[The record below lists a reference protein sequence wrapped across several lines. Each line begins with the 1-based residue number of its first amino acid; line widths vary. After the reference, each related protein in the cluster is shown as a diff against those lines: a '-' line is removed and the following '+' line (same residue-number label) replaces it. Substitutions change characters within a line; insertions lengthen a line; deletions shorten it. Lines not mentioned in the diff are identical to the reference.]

1 MRELEPAV
9 QSFIFH
15 CFRAKV
21 EGELSQGKINPP
33 DCFILV
39 SYYINGYGTPVDFN
53 AATRLLEQCSNTEYN
68 HQPSRAYVY
77 RIAKCLNPKFI
88 ARADMV
94 SNLTEMA
101 IMGSRTAGIDLNE
114 IAPVKFTEVQPL
126 IRDALAGVGANFFH
140 AKQMLAGAT
149 YRQWIN
155 TFDNEQVLVQNL
167 SGLNRIADYKVNRRG
182 DRILH
187 LAASAGR
194 LSAIRTLLGTFPAL
208 TVNHI
213 NDQGETPLLSAC
225 RAGQTATVL
234 GLLELGADAT
244 VIAPTGETCLH
255 WLVSFE
261 DSDIEKVGQ
270 ALVKAG
276 AGLRGLTKRSIAYS
290 EFRATIEV
298 DLQVPGT
305 PLAWAVHHD
314 RPQVVKFLLRTASD
328 PRICLDRLANPMA
341 PSALEH
347 AAYYHHVECLELMM
361 KALEKAEVSY
371 TLEPLLRLGVHSADT
386 FSMILRHGARYKQ
399 RLHEFLELAL
409 RKAKDSRFLTG
420 IGGPDTHLL
429 YYAVSEGHDEVV
441 AYLLSNEVGRMVSSF
456 GTSVEERQSPPGAYN
471 PGDINRP
478 AREDRRT
485 PVLEAIRWN
494 RKPLVELLVK
504 HGADP
509 RATAK
514 NPLSGDMNW
523 TAFHILAAAGHT
535 KDYSD
540 LVTFLVTA
548 GVPIDGIPAGSSDST
563 ESPFLV
569 AIQHNA
575 FGLATAFL
583 EHCANPNACSST
595 SGMLSLRYPTSVLGH
610 IIAASAQHTVP
621 RVRYL
626 LEQCSKTDEV
636 DFIVD
641 HSQQM
646 TALHRAAWAHK
657 GLRHRMPG
665 GREQPELSRAEYDL
679 VINREIMH
687 ELLQKWA
694 DPETHLNARCRIH
707 GRTALHMAVDA
718 GNTAAV
724 EMLVNKGADITIT
737 DELGLTPGL
746 LARETMSEL
755 GDEEAEL
762 LDVYAII
769 VTLLCRDY

>member
-1 MRELEPAV
+1 M
-9 QSFIFH
+9 
-15 CFRAKV
+15 
-21 EGELSQGKINPP
+21 
-33 DCFILV
+33 
-39 SYYINGYGTPVDFN
+39 SYYINGYGTPVDFK
-53 AATRLLEQCSNTEYN
+53 AATHLLELCSNTEYN
-68 HQPSRAYVY
+68 HLPSRAYVY

-114 IAPVKFTEVQPL
+114 IAPDKYAEVQPL

-155 TFDNEQVLVQNL
+155 TFDNEHVLVQNL
-167 SGLNRIADYKVNRRG
+167 SDLSRIADYKVNKRG

-194 LSAIRTLLGTFPAL
+194 LSAIRTLLKAFPAL
-208 TVNHI
+208 TVNHV
-213 NDQGETPLLSAC
+213 NDQGETPVLSAC

-244 VIAPTGETCLH
+244 IITPTGETCLH

-261 DSDIEKVGQ
+261 DDDIEKVGQ

-276 AGLRGLTKRSIAYS
+276 AGLRGLTKKSIAYS

-298 DLQVPGT
+298 DVQVPGT

-314 RPQVVKFLLRTASD
+314 RPQIVKFLLSAASD
-328 PRICLDRLANPMA
+328 PLICVDRLTNPMG

-361 KALEKAEVSY
+361 EALEAAGVSY

-386 FSMILRHGARYKQ
+386 FSMMLRHGARYKQ
-399 RLHEFLELAL
+399 RLHEFLELGL
-409 RKAKDSRFLTG
+409 RNTKDVRFLTG
-420 IGGPDTHLL
+420 IGGHDTHLL

-441 AYLLSNEVGRMVSSF
+441 QYLLSNEVSKIISSF
-456 GTSVEERQSPPGAYN
+456 NTSVEDGQSLPGAYN
-471 PGDINRP
+471 QGDINRP

-494 RKPLVELLVK
+494 RKALVELLVK

-509 RATAK
+509 KATSR
-514 NPLSGDMNW
+514 NPLSGEMNW

-540 LVTFLVTA
+540 LVSFLVTA
-548 GVPIDGIPAGSSDST
+548 GVPIDGIPVGNSSDS

-583 EHCANPNACSST
+583 GHGANHNACSRT
-595 SGMLSLRYPTSVLGH
+595 SGMLSLRHPTSVLGL
-610 IIAASAQHTVP
+610 IVAASAQHTVP

-626 LEQCSKTDEV
+626 LEQCPKKDEL

-657 GLRHRMPG
+657 GIRHRLPQNQ
-665 GREQPELSRAEYDL
+665 EQAELSRGEYDM
-679 VINREIMH
+679 VVNREIMH

-707 GRTALHMAVDA
+707 GRTALHLAVDA

-724 EMLVNKGADITIT
+724 EMLLDKGADSTIT
-737 DELGLTPGL
+737 DDLDLTPGL
-746 LARETMSEL
+746 LAQEIMGEL

-769 VTLLCRDY
+769 VTLCCRD